1 MRTELHVSLNKEL
14 ECIATIAEALK
25 KDGYNASNSVIVTV
39 STDYSS
45 IAGQIIRHELTHEGE
60 IADGF
65 GVDVPYPD
73 QKWDSNFLF
82 EAVKMFDLNTRVIQ
96 DKTIILVEA
105 GVIRGSNYE
114 MLIDLIRT
122 DLVLG
127 LTNKIVTTT
136 LYENINSKFKSD
148 YVAEYYN
155 DTFNDLTF
163 WWEKPN
169 NHWK

>member
-1 MRTELHVSLNKEL
+1 MRTELHVSIDREL
-14 ECIATIAEALK
+14 AAIKTIAEALK

-73 QKWDSNFLF
+73 QQWDTRFVNEACSMFLLHKQ
-82 EAVKMFDLNTRVIQ
+82 AVGV
-96 DKTIILVEA
+96 KTIILVEA
-105 GVIRGSNYE
+105 GVIRGSNYNT
-114 MLIDLIRT
+114 LINLMRQSLEIDNPIITTALFQ
-122 DLVLG
+122 
-127 LTNKIVTTT
+127 NKASTI
-136 LYENINSKFKSD
+136 ECD
-148 YVAEYYN
+148 YIAEYYN
-155 DTFNDLTF
+155 DDFNDLTF
-163 WWEKPN
+163 WWEKEN

>member
-1 MRTELHVSLNKEL
+1 MRTELHVILNKEL

-25 KDGYNASNSVIVTV
+25 RDGYNASNSIIVTV

-45 IAGQIIRHELTHEGE
+45 IAGQIIRHELTYEGE

-73 QKWDSNFLF
+73 QQWDTRFVN
-82 EAVKMFDLNTRVIQ
+82 EACSMFSLHKHSIGVKN
-96 DKTIILVEA
+96 IILVEA
-105 GVIRGSNYE
+105 GVIRGSNYKT
-114 MLIDLIRT
+114 LIKLIRESLEL
-122 DLVLG
+122 D
-127 LTNKIVTTT
+127 NEIITTT
-136 LYENINSKFKSD
+136 LYENIDSAFKSN

-155 DTFNDLTF
+155 DTLNDLTF
-163 WWEKPN
+163 WWEKQN